1 MPRYVA
7 FLRAINVGG
16 HVVKMNVLREQF
28 EALGFADVE
37 TFIASGNVLFSSR
50 AKDIAALER
59 KIESRLKAALGYEV
73 ATFIRTCD
81 EVSAMAAYAPFPP
94 AMVRTAVSVWVGFLA
109 APMPAAAQQALRAL
123 ETPFDTFHVNG
134 REIYWL
140 RKTKQSD
147 SKLTNNV
154 IERALK
160 ARCSFRGMNTIV
172 RLTSRLSQ

>member
-28 EALGFADVE
+28 EALGLADVE
-37 TFIASGNVLFSSR
+37 TFIASGNVVFSSR
-50 AKDIAALER
+50 ARTVAVLER
-59 KIESRLKAALGYEV
+59 KIEARLQAVLGYEV
-73 ATFIRTCD
+73 ATFVRTCD
-81 EVSAMAAYAPFPP
+81 EVSAVAAYVPFPP
-94 AMVRTAVSVWVGFLA
+94 AVLRTAASLNVGFVA
-109 APMPAAAQQALRAL
+109 APMSRAGQNALRAL
-123 ETPFDTFHVNG
+123 ETPFDVFHVNG

-140 RKTKQSD
+140 CRTRQSE
-147 SKLTNNV
+147 SKLSNTV

-160 ARCSFRGMNTIV
+160 TRCSFRGINTIV

>member
-16 HVVKMNVLREQF
+16 HVVKMDVLRDQF
-28 EALGFADVE
+28 EALGFSDVE

-50 AKDIAALER
+50 AKTVAALER
-59 KIESRLKAALGYEV
+59 KIEERLKAALGYEV
-73 ATFIRTCD
+73 STFVRTCD
-81 EVSAMAAYAPFPP
+81 EVSALAAYAPFPP
-94 AMVRTAVSVWVGFLA
+94 AMVRSAVSLWVGFLA
-109 APMPAAAQQALRAL
+109 VPMPPAAQQALQAL
-123 ETPFDTFHVNG
+123 ETPFDSFHVNG
-134 REIYWL
+134 REIFWL
-140 RKTKQSD
+140 RRKKQSE
-147 SKLTNNV
+147 STLSNAV

>member
-16 HVVKMNVLREQF
+16 HVVKMSVLRDQF

-50 AKDIAALER
+50 TKNGAALER
-59 KIESRLKAALGYEV
+59 KIEGRLKAALGYEV
-73 ATFIRTCD
+73 ATFVRTCG
-81 EVSAMAAYAPFPP
+81 EVSAMAVYAPFPP
-94 AMVRTAVSVWVGFLA
+94 AMLRTAVSVWVGFLA
-109 APMPAAAQQALRAL
+109 APVPTAAQEALRAL

-140 RKTKQSD
+140 RRTKQSE
-147 SKLTNNV
+147 SPLSNTV

-172 RLTSRLSQ
+172 RLTSRLPQ

>member
-1 MPRYVA
+1 VPRYVA

-28 EALGFADVE
+28 EALGFSDVE

-59 KIESRLKAALGYEV
+59 KIEGRLKAALGYEV
-73 ATFIRTCD
+73 ATFVRRSD

-109 APMPAAAQQALRAL
+109 APMPPAAQEALRAL
-123 ETPFDTFHVNG
+123 ETPFDAFHVNG

-140 RKTKQSD
+140 RRKTQSE
-147 SKLTNNV
+147 STLSNTV
-154 IERALK
+154 IERALR

>member
-16 HVVKMNVLREQF
+16 HVVKMHVLREQF
-28 EALGFADVE
+28 EALGFADVD

-50 AKDIAALER
+50 AKTAAALER
-59 KIESRLKAALGYEV
+59 KIEGRLNAALGYEV
-73 ATFIRTCD
+73 ATFVRTCD
-81 EVSAMAAYAPFPP
+81 EVSALAAYAPFPP
-94 AMVRTAVSVWVGFLA
+94 EMVRTAASVWVGFLA
-109 APMPAAAQQALRAL
+109 APMPPAAQVALRAL

-134 REIYWL
+134 REIFWL
-140 RKTKQSD
+140 RRKTQSE
-147 SKLTNNV
+147 STLSNAA

>member
-28 EALGFADVE
+28 EALGFADVD

-50 AKDIAALER
+50 ATTVAVLER
-59 KIESRLKAALGYEV
+59 KIEDRLKAALGYEV
-73 ATFIRTCD
+73 ATFVRTCD
-81 EVSAMAAYAPFPP
+81 EVNAMAAYAPFPP

-109 APMPAAAQQALRAL
+109 APMPPAAQQALRAL

-134 REIYWL
+134 REVYWL
-140 RKTKQSD
+140 RRKKQSE
-147 SKLTNNV
+147 SKLSNTV

>member
-50 AKDIAALER
+50 AKTVAALER
-59 KIESRLKAALGYEV
+59 KIEGRLKAALGYEV
-73 ATFIRTCD
+73 ATFVRTCD

-109 APMPAAAQQALRAL
+109 APMPPAAQKRCG
-123 ETPFDTFHVNG
+123 H
-134 REIYWL
+134 
-140 RKTKQSD
+140 
-147 SKLTNNV
+147 SKRPLT
-154 IERALK
+154 R
-160 ARCSFRGMNTIV
+160 FT
-172 RLTSRLSQ
+172 

>member
-1 MPRYVA
+1 VPRYVA

-28 EALGFADVE
+28 EALGFADVD
-37 TFIASGNVLFSSR
+37 TFIASGNVMFSSR
-50 AKDIAALER
+50 ATTMAALER
-59 KIESRLKAALGYEV
+59 KIEDRLKAALGYEV
-73 ATFIRTCD
+73 ATFVRTCD
-81 EVSAMAAYAPFPP
+81 EVSALATYAPFPP

-109 APMPAAAQQALRAL
+109 APMPPAAQQALRAL

-140 RKTKQSD
+140 RRKKQSE
-147 SKLTNNV
+147 STLSNTV

>member
-1 MPRYVA
+1 VPRYVA

-28 EALGFADVE
+28 EALGFTDVE

-50 AKDIAALER
+50 IKNVPALER
-59 KIESRLKAALGYEV
+59 RIEGLLKAALGYEV
-73 ATFIRTCD
+73 ATFVRTCD
-81 EVSAMAAYAPFPP
+81 EVSAMAAYAPFPR

-109 APMPAAAQQALRAL
+109 APMPPAAQKALQAL

-140 RKTKQSD
+140 RRKKQSE
-147 SKLTNNV
+147 STLSNTV

-172 RLTSRLSQ
+172 RLRSRLPQ

>member
-16 HVVKMNVLREQF
+16 HVVKMDVLRKEF
-28 EALGFADVE
+28 EALGFSDVE

-50 AKDIAALER
+50 AKSMAALER
-59 KIESRLKAALGYEV
+59 KIEDRLKAALGYEV
-73 ATFIRTCD
+73 ATFVRTCD
-81 EVSAMAAYAPFPP
+81 EVSALATYAPFPP
-94 AMVRTAVSVWVGFLA
+94 AMVRDAVSVWVGFLA
-109 APMPAAAQQALRAL
+109 APMPSSAQQALRAL

-140 RKTKQSD
+140 RRRKQSE
-147 SKLTNNV
+147 STLSNTV

>member
-16 HVVKMNVLREQF
+16 HVVKMDVLRDQF
-28 EALGFADVE
+28 EALGFSDVE

-50 AKDIAALER
+50 AKNVSALER
-59 KIESRLKAALGYEV
+59 KIEDRLKAALGYEV
-73 ATFIRTCD
+73 STFVRTCD
-81 EVSAMAAYAPFPP
+81 EVSALAAYAPFPP
-94 AMVRTAVSVWVGFLA
+94 AMVRSAVSLWVGFLA
-109 APMPAAAQQALRAL
+109 APMPPAAQQALQAL
-123 ETPFDTFHVNG
+123 ETPFDSFHVNG
-134 REIYWL
+134 REIFWL
-140 RKTKQSD
+140 RRKKQSE
-147 SKLTNNV
+147 STLSNAV